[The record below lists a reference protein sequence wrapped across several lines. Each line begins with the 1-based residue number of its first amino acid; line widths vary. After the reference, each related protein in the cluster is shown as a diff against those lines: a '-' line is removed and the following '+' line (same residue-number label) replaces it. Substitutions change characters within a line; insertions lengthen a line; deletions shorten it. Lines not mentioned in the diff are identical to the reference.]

1 MSIADN
7 IEKEFAKL
15 LRESRSSARHKLVAE
30 AADKEDAIRAKRP
43 RKEKNKKSVIE
54 EAHPEE
60 VFVAES
66 DGLGGR
72 VGNPEQVQEQIID
85 ALNRR
90 PSAFPYQ
97 GLVANAMADFEKTAE
112 VLESHDLFN
121 EAAAVRKVA
130 ADWLAVLERRG
141 NLKKKAAD
149 PEIIDYVS
157 EAAGTYS
164 STASQ
169 ARGNYSSTASQAA
182 GDYGSTSS
190 STTPPASSS
199 SPPPSGGIG
208 PEDAPSAS
216 ASSAAETATEAAKAA
231 EKADQT
237 KATTAIA
244 KVTEKVDEAKDAA
257 RAIAPLEAVKGA
269 AAAAPPAGKLAK
281 ALGILGP
288 LFDVVTIGAH
298 ALDEDWTS
306 VIGATGAGVAG
317 AAGVVAAAALGAP
330 VTLGAGAIIGAAS
343 TGIGIYEIINETLL
357 GAWQENFKQD
367 VADAKKH
374 TEDLLSDQ
382 DLDPN
387 KREAAERIRTELETM
402 SKNIAIIDQ
411 QASLSTKAN
420 MSIIATSMTEIDD
433 SIAVANRSLEDL
445 KEKTAFDVDVR
456 QVIAAME
463 DVETSK
469 AEFDEELG
477 DKLDSKW
484 PEVKALMD
492 TIRAAAGAR
501 KSALVNANF
510 YSSGGGSTAG
520 SQQSASVPAAL
531 SSDDPDHIKE
541 VQAAINDLQASDA
554 GFNPKL
560 ALTGKWDAPTMEA
573 LRAYVRLWLRVDTN
587 LAQVISVDS
596 LKKSTGDVIK
606 DMNEDYRNKEEVI
619 AAIMR
624 GSANK

>member
-60 VFVAES
+60 VFAAES

-157 EAAGTYS
+157 EAAGSYS
-164 STASQ
+164 STAS
-169 ARGNYSSTASQAA
+169 

-199 SPPPSGGIG
+199 SPPPDGGIG
-208 PEDAPSAS
+208 LEDAPS

-257 RAIAPLEAVKGA
+257 RAIAPPEAVKGA

-306 VIGATGAGVAG
+306 VIGAIGAGVAG
-317 AAGVVAAAALGAP
+317 VAAAVLASP
-330 VTLGAGAIIGAAS
+330 VTLGAGAIIAAAS

-357 GAWQENFKQD
+357 GAWQEKFKKD
-367 VADAKKH
+367 VADARKH
-374 TEDLLSDQ
+374 ADGLLSKP
-382 DLDPN
+382 DLASD
-387 KREAAERIRTELETM
+387 KREAAERIKTELESI
-402 SKNIAIIDQ
+402 SKNIATIDQ
-411 QASLSTKAN
+411 QASLSDKAN
-420 MSIIATSMTEIDD
+420 MNVIATSLTAIDD
-433 SIAVANRSLEDL
+433 SIAVANHALGDL
-445 KEKTAFDVDVR
+445 KKATTFDIDVR

-463 DVETSK
+463 VVETSR
-469 AEFDEELG
+469 AGLDEELG

-492 TIRAAAGAR
+492 TIRTAAGAR

-510 YSSGGGSTAG
+510 YSSGGGAAAG
-520 SQQSASVPAAL
+520 SQQSATSPVAL

-606 DMNEDYRNKEEVI
+606 EMNEDYRNKEEVI

>member
-15 LRESRSSARHKLVAE
+15 LRESRSAARHKLVAE

-141 NLKKKAAD
+141 ALNPD
-149 PEIIDYVS
+149 EVISPSGEVVTDYMHATSYKPYSQKGGPAPSVS
-157 EAAGTYS
+157 A
-164 STASQ
+164 
-169 ARGNYSSTASQAA
+169 
-182 GDYGSTSS
+182 
-190 STTPPASSS
+190 
-199 SPPPSGGIG
+199 PPSGGIG
-208 PEDAPSAS
+208 PEDVTPPAGPAS
-216 ASSAAETATEAAKAA
+216 TVAEGATDAAKVA
-231 EKADQT
+231 
-237 KATTAIA
+237 
-244 KVTEKVDEAKDAA
+244 EKVDEAKDAA

-317 AAGVVAAAALGAP
+317 AAGVAAAAALGAP

-343 TGIGIYEIINETLL
+343 AGIGIYEIINETLL
-357 GAWQENFKQD
+357 GAWQEKFKKD
-367 VADAKKH
+367 VADARKH
-374 TEDLLSDQ
+374 TDDLLSKS
-382 DLDPN
+382 DLASD
-387 KREAAERIRTELETM
+387 KREAAERIKTELESI
-402 SKNIAIIDQ
+402 SKNIATIDQ
-411 QASLSTKAN
+411 QASLSDKAN
-420 MSIIATSMTEIDD
+420 MNVIATSLTAIDE
-433 SIAVANRSLEDL
+433 SMAVANYALGDL
-445 KEKTAFDVDVR
+445 KKATTFDIDVR

-463 DVETSK
+463 DVETSRAGLDK
-469 AEFDEELG
+469 ELG

-501 KSALVNANF
+501 KSALINANF
-510 YSSGGGSTAG
+510 YSSGGGAAAG
-520 SQQSASVPAAL
+520 SQQSAASPAAL

-541 VQAAINDLQASDA
+541 VQAAINDLQSSDA

-587 LAQVISVDS
+587 LAQVLSVDS
-596 LKKSTGDVIK
+596 LKKSTGDVIR

>member
-15 LRESRSSARHKLVAE
+15 LCESRSAARHKLVAE

-141 NLKKKAAD
+141 NLKKKAAV

-157 EAAGTYS
+157 ETAGSY
-164 STASQ
+164 
-169 ARGNYSSTASQAA
+169 GSTASQAA

-190 STTPPASSS
+190 STIPPASSS
-199 SPPPSGGIG
+199 NPPPSGGVG
-208 PEDAPSAS
+208 SEDAPPSSAS
-216 ASSAAETATEAAKAA
+216 ASAEAAADTAKAA
-231 EKADQT
+231 EKADQAKT
-237 KATTAIA
+237 TTAIA
-244 KVTEKVDEAKDAA
+244 KVTEKVEEANDAA
-257 RAIAPLEAVKGA
+257 KAIAPLEAAKDA
-269 AAAAPPAGKLAK
+269 ATKAGGKLFK
-281 ALGILGP
+281 ALSVLGP
-288 LFDVVTIGAH
+288 IFDVVTIGAR
-298 ALDEDWTS
+298 ALDKDWTS
-306 VIGATGAGVAG
+306 TIGLAGAGAVG
-317 AAGVVAAAALGAP
+317 AAAAVLGAP
-330 VTLGAGAIIGAAS
+330 ATVTAGAIIAGAS
-343 TGIGIYEIINETLL
+343 TGIFIYDIINETLL
-357 GAWQENFKQD
+357 GAWQENFKKD
-367 VADAKKH
+367 VADATEA
-374 TEDLLSDQ
+374 TEDLLRDQ
-382 DLDPN
+382 GLDPER
-387 KREAAERIRTELETM
+387 REAAERIRKELESI
-402 SKNIAIIDQ
+402 SKNMATINQ
-411 QASLSTKAN
+411 QASLSGKAN

-433 SIAVANRSLEDL
+433 SIAVANRALEDI
-445 KEKTAFDVDVR
+445 KEKTTFDVDVR
-456 QVIAAME
+456 QVIAAMA
-463 DVETSK
+463 DVEDSK

-477 DKLDSKW
+477 GKLDSKW

-492 TIRAAAGAR
+492 AIRAAAGAR
-501 KSALVNANF
+501 KSALINANF
-510 YSSGGGSTAG
+510 YSSGGGSAAAAG
-520 SQQSASVPAAL
+520 SQQSAASPVAL
-531 SSDDPDHIKE
+531 SSDDPDHVKE
-541 VQAAINDLQASDA
+541 VQAAINDFQASDA

-606 DMNEDYRNKEEVI
+606 DVNDLYRNKEAEI